1 VFTLSPK
8 RADPAPGPRPAPELA
23 RYDKIT
29 AAQAGGQ
36 DPAAAGTEDAL
47 RVLSDVLERDG
58 QQLSASQTWQQALAD
73 ADHLALLHAIW
84 IAETAHAREQRYQD
98 LLMASLPRE
107 YQQEPGHQAKWLWR
121 TMRAAELAGLD
132 PGRVLADAIAERDLA
147 GARDV
152 PSVLDARLRHRA
164 GALVPRPAGPW
175 SAQLPKI
182 PDPERRAY
190 AAQIAAMM
198 DARKD
203 RIGEHAADSA
213 LPWAVSALGP
223 VPGHPVDRLAWQR
236 KASSIGA
243 YRELSGYHH
252 PDEPIGPEPTA
263 AAPDIRA
270 AWHEALAALGPVDG
284 PDVRGMPDG
293 TLLHLRD
300 TYPIETGRSGS
311 ATNSAR
317 FASAPGKPAWPPSAP
332 APKPTPPTA
341 RASTSK
347 PATSRPWQPATRPC
361 TTPTPNAKP
370 SSPRSWPTGK
380 TGSRPPTSNG
390 TWRWPSTPNCAAATP
405 ASNTRRCAPPNPS
418 PPPKTS
424 VTSSP

>member
-1 VFTLSPK
+1 MPQI
-8 RADPAPGPRPAPELA
+8 DWQGA
-23 RYDKIT
+23 R
-29 AAQAGGQ
+29 
-36 DPAAAGTEDAL
+36 DAL
-47 RVLSDVLERDG
+47 AVLADVLGRDG

-73 ADHLALLHAIW
+73 ADHLAILHAIW
-84 IAETAHAREQRYQD
+84 TAETAPAREQHYKE
-98 LLMASLPRE
+98 LLMSSLPPQ

-317 FASAPGKPAWPPSAP
+317 SASAPPKPAWRPSAP
-332 APKPTPPTA
+332 APRPAPP
-341 RASTSK
+341 STRVSMTK
-347 PATSRPWQPATRPC
+347 LIISRFSRPATRPC
-361 TTPTPNAKP
+361 TTPTQSARPC
-370 SSPRSWPTGK
+370 SPPSWPPGP
-380 TGSRPPTSNG
+380 TGSRPPAPSG
-390 TWRWPSTPNCAAATP
+390 SWPWPPTPICAAAIP
-405 ASNTRRCAPPNPS
+405 NSSIRRCARPNPR
-418 PPPKTS
+418 PPPRS
-424 VTSSP
+424 SAPSSP